1 MDCPARP
8 APATRPAL
16 EVADVVRA
24 AGEGFRATHPLS
36 LQQERVLGA
45 IASCRTAAL
54 CGHRAQCDR
63 CGAVTISYC
72 SCGNRHCPKCQ
83 TLAKER

>member
-1 MDCPARP
+1 MACHAQP

-24 AGEGFRATHPLS
+24 AGEDFRATHRLS

-45 IASCRTAAL
+45 IARCRTAAL
-54 CGHRAQCDR
+54 GGHRAQCDR

-72 SCGNRHCPKCQ
+72 SCGNRHWVR
-83 TLAKER
+83 LF